1 MAFLRAFVLT
11 GFALAVGVLVYLL
24 LPRGTPLELRPSF
37 FREAWPFREPPYVLL
52 FTDPRC
58 PFCRALEK
66 ELAKDS
72 EIEERVRYV
81 PVMRHEGSY
90 EDWLLRLI
98 SWGWEEE
105 VARAYLEW
113 MRDEVDRAGL
123 RITPVAVVVN
133 KRGEVVRVVGGF
145 GEYRRWREEVLDA
158 LRADR

>member
-1 MAFLRAFVLT
+1 MVFLRAFVLA

-24 LPRGTPLELRPSF
+24 LPRGAPLEVRPSF

-66 ELAKDS
+66 ELARDS
-72 EIEERVRYV
+72 EMEGLVRYV

-133 KRGEVVRVVGGF
+133 KRGELVRVVRGF
-145 GEYRRWREEVLDA
+145 GKYRRWRQEVLDA

>member
-1 MAFLRAFVLT
+1 MVFLRAFVLA

-24 LPRGTPLELRPSF
+24 LPRGAPLELRPSF

-66 ELAKDS
+66 ELARDS
-72 EIEERVRYV
+72 EMEGLVRYV

-90 EDWLLRLI
+90 EDWLLRLV

-105 VARAYLEW
+105 VARAYLER

-145 GEYRRWREEVLDA
+145 GGYGRWRQEVLDA

>member
-11 GFALAVGVLVYLL
+11 GFVLAVGVLVYLL
-24 LPRGTPLELRPSF
+24 LPRSDPLEVRPSF

-58 PFCRALEK
+58 PFCRALER
-66 ELAKDS
+66 ELARDS
-72 EIEERVRYV
+72 EIEELVRYV

-105 VARAYLEW
+105 VARAYLER

-133 KRGEVVRVVGGF
+133 KRGEVVRVVEGF
-145 GEYRRWREEVLDA
+145 GEYRRWRQEVLDG

>member
-1 MAFLRAFVLT
+1 MAFLRAFVLI

-24 LPRGTPLELRPSF
+24 LPRGTPLEVRPSF
-37 FREAWPFREPPYVLL
+37 FEEAWPFREPPYVLL

-66 ELAKDS
+66 ELAEDS
-72 EIEERVRYV
+72 EVKERVRYV
-81 PVMRHEGSY
+81 PVMRHGGSY

-105 VARAYLEW
+105 AARAYLER
-113 MRDEVDRAGL
+113 MRDEVDRAEL
-123 RITPVAVVVN
+123 RVTPVAVVVN

-145 GEYRRWREEVLDA
+145 GEYRRWRKEVLDA

>member
-1 MAFLRAFVLT
+1 
-11 GFALAVGVLVYLL
+11 
-24 LPRGTPLELRPSF
+24 LER
-37 FREAWPFREPPYVLL
+37 
-52 FTDPRC
+52 
-58 PFCRALEK
+58 
-66 ELAKDS
+66 ELARDS
-72 EIEERVRYV
+72 EIEELVRYV

-105 VARAYLEW
+105 IARAYLER

>member
-1 MAFLRAFVLT
+1 MAFLRVFVLT

-24 LPRGTPLELRPSF
+24 LPRGELLEVRPSF

-98 SWGWEEE
+98 SWGWEEGA
-105 VARAYLEW
+105 ARAYLEQI
-113 MRDEVDRAGL
+113 REEVDRAGL
-123 RITPVAVVVN
+123 RITPAAVVVN
-133 KRGEVVRVVGGF
+133 EKGEVVRVVGGF
-145 GEYRRWREEVLDA
+145 GEYRRWRREVLDA
-158 LRADR
+158 FGADR

>member
-1 MAFLRAFVLT
+1 MAFLRVFVLT
-11 GFALAVGVLVYLL
+11 GFVLAVGVLVYLL
-24 LPRGTPLELRPSF
+24 LPRGAPLELRPSF

-72 EIEERVRYV
+72 EIRERVRYV

-105 VARAYLEW
+105 AARAYLER

-133 KRGEVVRVVGGF
+133 RRGEVVRVVGGF
-145 GEYRRWREEVLDA
+145 GGYGRWREGVLDA